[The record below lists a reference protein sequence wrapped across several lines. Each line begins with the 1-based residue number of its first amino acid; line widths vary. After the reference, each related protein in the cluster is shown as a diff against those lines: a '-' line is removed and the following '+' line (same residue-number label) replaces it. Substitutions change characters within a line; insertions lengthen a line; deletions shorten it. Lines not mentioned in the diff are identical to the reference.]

1 MTPRPG
7 PAHDRTPD
15 TQVPDLATSL
25 ATGEQPTS
33 SSADD
38 RASRRVPE
46 APEGSAAHRSTR
58 TEIPA

>member
-1 MTPRPG
+1 MTPQPG
-7 PAHDRTPD
+7 AADGRA
-15 TQVPDLATSL
+15 PDLQVADLGTTL
-25 ATGEQPTS
+25 ATGEQHTS

-38 RASRRVPE
+38 RASRRGPE

>member
-1 MTPRPG
+1 MIARPG
-7 PAHDRTPD
+7 PADVATAD
-15 TQVPDLATSL
+15 LQVTDLGSTL

-38 RASRRVPE
+38 RASRRGPE